1 MAKEFLSQHNLSYSE
16 HDISK
21 DEKKVEALTSLTGK
35 MIVPT
40 LVINDEVFIGFAAN
54 REEIEKLLL

>member
-1 MAKEFLSQHNLSYSE
+1 M
-16 HDISK
+16 
-21 DEKKVEALTSLTGK
+21 EALTNLTGK

-40 LVINDEVFIGFAAN
+40 LVINDEVFIGFTAN